1 MSCRWDSLLPES
13 TPLLLSEQLWGQR
26 GQGVTTIATD
36 PLRGA
41 QQTVKAKQPP
51 PALRHLPAF
60 LRTPVTRNAG
70 RPGTEQSQLG
80 QRLKSHV
87 IYQATD
93 FLKGTKSKMK
103 PKVVAKTELWK
114 PYLRLLIYSAFQQS
128 FLRYEA
134 LRCVQRGGNLT
145 HRSALTLSRGL
156 GGRGPCGEGHHHQEG
171 HQVWRWCP
179 RRDFRNSR

>member
-51 PALRHLPAF
+51 PALRHLPAL

-134 LRCVQRGGNLT
+134 LRCVQRGGKPYT
-145 HRSALTLSRGL
+145 QISAHLEQGFGRQRAL
-156 GGRGPCGEGHHHQEG
+156 GGGAPSPGRAPGVEVVP
-171 HQVWRWCP
+171 
-179 RRDFRNSR
+179 